1 MASRLTAFARH
12 LRHTVAKWSL
22 ASSISRRI
30 SLLVALIVIGVLT
43 SVAYIQIR
51 SFQQAV
57 DRDLVNAARLGA
69 QSVADDLAAR
79 EGSLDPLDVR
89 DMLHDLLDAEPLID
103 AIAVIEV
110 DQTGQHRIV
119 ASTSTEESSEV
130 VNLAGEAIQTKAPA
144 SFRTS
149 NLFTFAMPVPRRGGL
164 AVAVSVGTESS
175 LQARKYGL
183 TLALG
188 FALPAIL
195 IVTVLTHFTV
205 TRVLEQ
211 PLNAIL
217 RVMDRTGHGDFH
229 ARAEISAKDE
239 FGAIAVGLN
248 HMLDQI
254 EGFNKSLHDQIAEAT
269 RDLSLR
275 NEQLRA
281 SRSQLLATRETLGR
295 AERIAALGQVAANVA
310 HQAGT
315 PLNLVSG
322 YVQMILDDPATD
334 ERTRA
339 RLRTVERQIDHVT
352 RALRT
357 MLDQAR
363 PPSGFEPVSLGDVL
377 ARVRDLSEPKLA
389 RSNIRLETSV
399 EGVLPRINAD
409 ATQLEMALLN
419 LVTNALDAMP
429 GGGVL
434 SITGTGD
441 ANRIR
446 IEVSDN
452 GPGLPPQV
460 LDHLFDPWVTTKPK
474 GQGSGLGLAIVRE
487 VVRMHGGSIAARNK
501 FPGVVFVIELPVLS
515 AAVTSA

>member
-1 MASRLTAFARH
+1 MFSKLSLRARH

-30 SLLVALIVIGVLT
+30 SLLVAIIVIVVLT
-43 SVAYIQIR
+43 SVAYVQIR
-51 SFQQAV
+51 SFQEAV

-79 EGSLDPLDVR
+79 EGALDPADVR
-89 DMLHDLLDAEPLID
+89 DMLHDLLDTEPLID

-110 DQTGQHRIV
+110 DQSGQRRVI
-119 ASTSTEESSEV
+119 ASTSTEEATEIVNVAAQAVRDKEV
-130 VNLAGEAIQTKAPA
+130 ASVRTGGAITYAV
-144 SFRTS
+144 
-149 NLFTFAMPVPRRGGL
+149 PVPKRDRL
-164 AVAVSVGTESS
+164 AVTVSVGLESL

-188 FALPAIL
+188 FAIPAIL
-195 IVTVLTHFTV
+195 LVIVLTHFTV
-205 TRVLEQ
+205 SRLLEQ
-211 PLNAIL
+211 PLSAIL
-217 RVMDRTGHGDFH
+217 QVMDRTAHGDLR
-229 ARAEISAKDE
+229 ARAEVSAKNE

-248 HMLDQI
+248 NMLNQI
-254 EGFNKSLHDQIAEAT
+254 EGFNQSLHEQIDEAT

-275 NEQLRA
+275 NEQLRD
-281 SRSQLLATRETLGR
+281 SQNQLLATRETLGR

-322 YVQMILDDPATD
+322 YVQMILDDPKTD

-339 RLRTVERQIDHVT
+339 RLRTVERQIVQVT

-363 PPSGFEPVSLGDVL
+363 QPSGFEPVALGEVVAHVREL
-377 ARVRDLSEPKLA
+377 ALPRLA
-389 RSNIRLETSV
+389 RSNIHLDTTV
-399 EGVLPRINAD
+399 PTGLPRIKAD

-419 LVTNALDAMP
+419 LVNNALDAMP
-429 GGGVL
+429 KGGML
-434 SITGTGD
+434 T
-441 ANRIR
+441 IR
-446 IEVSDN
+446 GIAGAKTVRLEVSDN

-460 LDHLFDPWVTTKPK
+460 LDHLFDPWVTTKPP

-487 VVRMHGGSIAARNK
+487 VVRMHGGSISARNQS
-501 FPGVVFVIELPVLS
+501 PGAVFLIELPIGS
-515 AAVTSA
+515 AAVASS

>member
-1 MASRLTAFARH
+1 MFSRLWAWVRH

-22 ASSISRRI
+22 APSISRRI
-30 SLLVALIVIGVLT
+30 SLLVALIVIVVLT
-43 SVAYIQIR
+43 TVAYVQIR
-51 SFQQAV
+51 MFLEAV

-79 EGSLDPLDVR
+79 EGVLDPLDVR

-103 AIAVIEV
+103 AIAVIDIDE
-110 DQTGQHRIV
+110 TGQRRVV
-119 ASTSTEESSEV
+119 ASTSTEEPTEI
-130 VNLAGEAIQTKAPA
+130 VNVAAEAVRDKEPT
-144 SFRTS
+144 SVRTGGT
-149 NLFTFAMPVPRRGGL
+149 FTYAVPVPKRDRL
-164 AVAVSVGTESS
+164 AVTVSVGLESL

-188 FALPAIL
+188 FAIPAIL
-195 IVTVLTHFTV
+195 LVILLTHFTV
-205 TRVLEQ
+205 SRLLAQ
-211 PLNAIL
+211 PLSAIL
-217 RVMDRTGHGDFH
+217 RVMDRTAHGDLG
-229 ARAEISAKDE
+229 ARAEVSAKNE

-248 HMLDQI
+248 NMLNQI
-254 EGFNKSLHDQIAEAT
+254 EGFNQSLHEQIDEAT

-275 NEQLRA
+275 NEQLRE
-281 SRSQLLATRETLGR
+281 SQDELLATRETLGR

-322 YVQMILDDPATD
+322 YVQMILDDPKTD

-339 RLRTVERQIDHVT
+339 RLRTVERQIVQVT

-363 PPSGFEPVSLGDVL
+363 QPSGLESVALGEVI
-377 ARVRDLSEPKLA
+377 ARVRELALPKLA
-389 RSNIRLETSV
+389 RSNIHLETTV
-399 EGVLPRINAD
+399 QAGLPRIKAD

-419 LVTNALDAMP
+419 LVNNALDAMP
-429 GGGVL
+429 EGGVL
-434 SITGTGD
+434 AIRGTAD
-441 ANRIR
+441 ARTVR
-446 IEVSDN
+446 LEVSDN

-460 LDHLFDPWVTTKPK
+460 RDHLFDPWVTTKPP

-487 VVRMHGGSIAARNK
+487 VVRMHGGSISARNQSR
-501 FPGVVFVIELPVLS
+501 GAVFLIELPVES
-515 AAVTSA
+515 AAVASS

>member
-1 MASRLTAFARH
+1 MSSSLTTWARH

-30 SLLVALIVIGVLT
+30 SLLVSLIVIGVLT
-43 SVAYIQIR
+43 SVSYVQIR

-57 DRDLVNAARLGA
+57 DGDLVNAARLGA

-79 EGSLDPLDVR
+79 EGTLDPLDVR

-103 AIAVIEV
+103 AIAVIDV
-110 DQTGQHRIV
+110 DAGGQRRV
-119 ASTSTEESSEV
+119 FASTSTEEPAEV
-130 VNLAGEAIQTKAPA
+130 VNLAGDAVVQKAPMSLRSA
-144 SFRTS
+144 GSFTM
-149 NLFTFAMPVPRRGGL
+149 AVPVPKRERLG
-164 AVAVSVGTESS
+164 VAVTVGLESL

-188 FALPAIL
+188 FAIPAIL
-195 IVTVLTHFTV
+195 LVTVLTHFTV
-205 TRVLEQ
+205 SRLLQQ

-217 RVMDRTGHGDFH
+217 RVMDRTAHGDLG
-229 ARAEISAKDE
+229 ARAEINAKNE
-239 FGAIAVGLN
+239 FGVIAVGLN
-248 HMLDQI
+248 NMLKQI
-254 EGFNKSLHDQIAEAT
+254 EGFNQSLREQIDDAT
-269 RDLSLR
+269 HDLSLR
-275 NEQLRA
+275 NEQLRD
-281 SRSQLLATRETLGR
+281 SQNELLATRETLGR

-322 YVQMILDDPATD
+322 YVQMILDDPTTD
-334 ERTRA
+334 ERIRA
-339 RLRTVERQIDHVT
+339 RLQTVERQIVQVT

-363 PPSGFEPVSLGDVL
+363 PPSGFEAVSLEEVV
-377 ARVRDLSEPKLA
+377 ARVRELALPRLA
-389 RSNIRLETSV
+389 RSNIRLETAV
-399 EGVLPRINAD
+399 QTGIPRVKAD

-419 LVTNALDAMP
+419 LVNNALDAMP

-434 SITGTGD
+434 SIRGSAGVDT
-441 ANRIR
+441 IR
-446 IEVSDN
+446 LEVSDN

-460 LDHLFDPWVTTKPK
+460 LDHLFDPWVTTKPP

-487 VVRMHGGSIAARNK
+487 VVRMHGGSISARNQ
-501 FPGVVFVIELPVLS
+501 FPGAVFLIELPVRD
-515 AAVTSA
+515 AGVTSS

>member
-1 MASRLTAFARH
+1 MFSRLSAWARH

-30 SLLVALIVIGVLT
+30 SLLVALIVIVVLT
-43 SVAYIQIR
+43 SVAYVQIR

-79 EGSLDPLDVR
+79 EGVLDPLDVR

-110 DQTGQHRIV
+110 DETGQRRVI
-119 ASTSTEESSEV
+119 ASTSTEEPAEV
-130 VNLAGEAIQTKAPA
+130 VNLAAEAIQNKVPT
-144 SFRTS
+144 SIRTS
-149 NLFTFAMPVPRRGGL
+149 SAFTYAVPVPKRDRL
-164 AVAVSVGTESS
+164 AVTVSVGLESL

-188 FALPAIL
+188 FAIPAIFL
-195 IVTVLTHFTV
+195 VILLTHFTV
-205 TRVLEQ
+205 SRLLEQ

-217 RVMDRTGHGDFH
+217 RVMNRTAHGDLG
-229 ARAEISAKDE
+229 ARAEVSAKNE
-239 FGAIAVGLN
+239 FGVIAVGLN
-248 HMLDQI
+248 NMLNQI
-254 EGFNKSLHDQIAEAT
+254 EGFNQSLHEQIDAAT
-269 RDLSLR
+269 HDLSLR
-275 NEQLRA
+275 NEQLRD
-281 SRSQLLATRETLGR
+281 SQNQLLATRETLGR

-322 YVQMILDDPATD
+322 YVQMILDDPTTD
-334 ERTRA
+334 ERTRT
-339 RLRTVERQIDHVT
+339 RLRTVERQIVQVT

-363 PPSGFEPVSLGDVL
+363 PPSGFESVSLGEVIAHVREL
-377 ARVRDLSEPKLA
+377 ALPRLA
-389 RSNIRLETSV
+389 RSNIHLETTVQS
-399 EGVLPRINAD
+399 GLPPIKAD

-419 LVTNALDAMP
+419 LVNNALDAMP
-429 GGGVL
+429 EGGVL
-434 SITGTGD
+434 SIRGTAG
-441 ANRIR
+441 AKTIR
-446 IEVSDN
+446 LEVADN

-460 LDHLFDPWVTTKPK
+460 LDHLFDPWVTTKPS
-474 GQGSGLGLAIVRE
+474 GRGSGLGLAIVRE
-487 VVRMHGGSIAARNK
+487 VVRLHGGSISARNQS
-501 FPGVVFVIELPVLS
+501 PGAVFLIELPAGS
-515 AAVTSA
+515 AAVASS